1 MGRIG
6 TVVLDT
12 NDVFPSWDHISNH
25 SKEGEIMGRIGTVML
40 DTNDAFPQLTLQLIS
55 GETINLP

>member
-12 NDVFPSWDHISNH
+12 NDVFP
-25 SKEGEIMGRIGTVML
+25 
-40 DTNDAFPQLTLQLIS
+40 QLTLQLIS
-55 GETINLP
+55 GESLSLPEGTGTGYGVVLLYRGHW